1 MILRLSLLLFAITA
15 SACSTPTIQPWE
27 RGTLAKPEMQWVND
41 GLDFSLAN
49 HINFSKE
56 GSNGGT
62 MVVGGG
68 CGCN

>member
-1 MILRLSLLLFAITA
+1 MLLRLSVLLFALFT
-15 SACSTPTIQPWE
+15 SACSTPIQPWE
-27 RGTLAKPEMQWVND
+27 RGNLARQEMQWVND
-41 GLDFSLAN
+41 SMEFSLSN

-56 GSNGGT
+56 GSTGGS